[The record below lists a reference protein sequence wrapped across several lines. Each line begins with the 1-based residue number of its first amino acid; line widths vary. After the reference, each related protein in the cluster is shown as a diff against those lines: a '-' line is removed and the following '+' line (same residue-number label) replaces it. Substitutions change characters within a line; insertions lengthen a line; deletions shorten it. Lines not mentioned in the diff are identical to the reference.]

1 VESSLIAKNKSLA
14 NLRPWQP
21 GQSGNPAGRPKRAT
35 EEAYLNAIL
44 KAMPPEKL
52 ADLIMRM
59 SERAEWRAQAWAGEI
74 AAHYGLGKPVQRIET
89 GDNGLQH
96 ILAVIDGRTE

>member
-1 VESSLIAKNKSLA
+1 MEKKKGPGSSATWFK
-14 NLRPWQP
+14 P
-21 GQSGNPAGRPKRAT
+21 GHPGGPGRPKKAT

-52 ADLIMRM
+52 ADLILRM
-59 SERAEWRAQAWAGEI
+59 SERSEWRAQAWAGEI

-96 ILAVIDGRTE
+96 ILAVIDGRE